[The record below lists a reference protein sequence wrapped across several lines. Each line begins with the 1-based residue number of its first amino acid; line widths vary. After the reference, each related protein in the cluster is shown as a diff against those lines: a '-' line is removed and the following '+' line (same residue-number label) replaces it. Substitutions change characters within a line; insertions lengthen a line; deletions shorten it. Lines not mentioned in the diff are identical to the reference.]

1 MNKIPHKKSP
11 GPNGILT
18 IGVLAFIS
26 FQVAADSP
34 PVQLK
39 IANTPSNNF
48 QLTILAADPSSTYD
62 IQKRDSL
69 TNNAPW
75 QSLISGTQ
83 GQSQFLVPKGNGTV
97 GFFRVSLRIP
107 ITVTISPP
115 YLGLLPGATQT
126 FTATV
131 AGTNNQAVTWKVV
144 ESGGGSINSVGLYTA
159 PASNS

>member
-1 MNKIPHKKSP
+1 MKKTHRKNP
-11 GPNGILT
+11 GQKTILT
-18 IGVLAFIS
+18 IGLLAFIS
-26 FQVAADSP
+26 LQAAADSP

-62 IQKRDSL
+62 VQKRDSL

-83 GQSQFLVPKGNGTV
+83 GQSQFLIPKGNGSA
-97 GFFRVSLRIP
+97 GFFRVSLRVP

-115 YLGLLPGATQT
+115 YLGLLPRATQT
-126 FTATV
+126 
-131 AGTNNQAVTWKVV
+131 
-144 ESGGGSINSVGLYTA
+144 
-159 PASNS
+159 